1 MKQEQPQTTRRAPC
15 TPKGPRQGGNGEQRK
30 TCSPPVIHG
39 IACASERGS
48 CGTLSGEYR
57 VCGLGLWKITN
68 FIGRPADAASA
79 ACLECPRMRELSHST
94 WGARTI
100 GALEAFTQDQV
111 APSLQ

>member
-1 MKQEQPQTTRRAPC
+1 MADPTSPAV
-15 TPKGPRQGGNGEQRK
+15 
-30 TCSPPVIHG
+30 SPPVIHG

-48 CGTLSGEYR
+48 CGNLSGEYC
-57 VCGLGLWKITN
+57 VCGLGLWKVVN

-111 APSLQ
+111 CLLYTSDAADEP